1 MIPHH
6 FLDGMNFNA
15 SLRGNAPKQCLRQNT
30 RWIRHVLWRRS
41 NLNIVIPAQAGIYR
55 SPTKAF
61 GDDRKT
67 LFRNDKRLKGGGG

>member
-15 SLRGNAPKQCLRQNT
+15 SLRGNAPKQC
-30 RWIRHVLWRRS
+30 RS